1 MRSPNWYC
9 YTHGVDAEPQKHNL
23 YEAQYIVRRHLGREI
38 MDVQPAWCTSGQR
51 FTNVLAES
59 IEMQDASLIFSKRCM
74 LISKFCI
81 LELSF
86 TALTHLVLTPCE

>member
-23 YEAQYIVRRHLGREI
+23 YEAH
-38 MDVQPAWCTSGQR
+38 GQR